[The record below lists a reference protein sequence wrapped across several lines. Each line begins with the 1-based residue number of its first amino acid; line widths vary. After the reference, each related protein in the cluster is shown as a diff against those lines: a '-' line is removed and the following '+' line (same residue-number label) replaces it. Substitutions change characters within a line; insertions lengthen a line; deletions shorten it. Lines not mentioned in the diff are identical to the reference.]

1 MAKEHDHSA
10 DDGTGFESCS
20 SVSSVVKSSSLDM
33 MKALLSSS
41 ITVWKKV
48 IKNFNFGFETQA
60 TVFNGIYTQ
69 LIF

>member
-1 MAKEHDHSA
+1 MAKEQDHSA

-20 SVSSVVKSSSLDM
+20 SVSSVVISSSLDM

-48 IKNFNFGFETQA
+48 NKKLTLVALKLKQQCSMEFIHN
-60 TVFNGIYTQ
+60 
-69 LIF
+69 